1 MVNVYKN
8 TSKSMVGKIRNL
20 FDVDNHREKKNYYG
34 LEILKTRDED
44 IVASGKIHFYV
55 ACVSV
60 HTLPLK

>member
-8 TSKSMVGKIRNL
+8 TSKSMVGKRNL
-20 FDVDNHREKKNYYG
+20 FDVDNHREKKIYYG
-34 LEILKTRDED
+34 LEILRTRDED
-44 IVASGKIHFYV
+44 IVASAKIHFYV